1 MTADVSSM
9 VNSSSN
15 SEIMI
20 TKDLLGGFSK
30 VSNKDLD
37 LDLQVTKTWDVPV
50 SLKSTGEVCSQRCN
64 CVSSP
69 SPSLNNTKHHKQ
81 RTTPESK
88 VQDSKFPPL
97 KFLEERCLELKLV
110 PSKSL

>member
-20 TKDLLGGFSK
+20 TKDLLGGFS
-30 VSNKDLD
+30 
-37 LDLQVTKTWDVPV
+37 
-50 SLKSTGEVCSQRCN
+50 KSTGEVCSQRCN